1 MTNPDIKNP
10 RAEHNFVR
18 PHLFITAV
26 GSYVPEK
33 VLTNAALE
41 ELVDTND
48 EWIMTRTGIRERRI
62 AADDEYT
69 SDLGAKAA
77 KIALER
83 ANVDPADVDLIIL
96 ATITPD
102 MPFPATACLVQE
114 KIGAFNSAAFDVEA
128 TAARIRLRSGNR
140 PAVYPSPHVQ
150 HRARDRRRETFLHHR
165 LAGPKHLRTL
175 RRRRRCSRV
184 AKSREQPRTAPACA
198 WVPMDARPPSSPNR
212 AAEVSIPRVDN
223 RYPIIPLSEN
233 GRPGG
238 FQKRS
243 NSNDQSR
250 EGSTGSLRVGVNRCI
265 YPHQANMRI
274 LKAVGDRL
282 GASEEQVF
290 SNLQKYGNTSA
301 ASVAICAG

>member
-10 RAEHNFVR
+10 RAEHNFVGR
-18 PHLFITAV
+18 TCSITAV

-48 EWIMTRTGIRERRI
+48 EWIITRTGIRERRI

-114 KIGAFNSAAFDVEA
+114 KIGAHNAAAFDIEA
-128 TAARIRLRSGNR
+128 ACSGFVYALEIGQQFIMSRTYDTVLVIGAENSSNSKRLVDVALRSG
-140 PAVYPSPHVQ
+140 AKA
-150 HRARDRRRETFLHHR
+150 ARLIASVDFVDWSWFEGVSTLGITAGASAPEILVDDLIDACRERFDVSMEEIRVTDENVTFKL
-165 LAGPKHLRTL
+165 
-175 RRRRRCSRV
+175 
-184 AKSREQPRTAPACA
+184 
-198 WVPMDARPPSSPNR
+198 
-212 AAEVSIPRVDN
+212 PRV
-223 RYPIIPLSEN
+223 L
-233 GRPGG
+233 
-238 FQKRS
+238 
-243 NSNDQSR
+243 
-250 EGSTGSLRVGVNRCI
+250 
-265 YPHQANMRI
+265 
-274 LKAVGDRL
+274 AV
-282 GASEEQVF
+282 
-290 SNLQKYGNTSA
+290 
-301 ASVAICAG
+301 